1 MNSNSVESVLQ
12 WLMLLVSKFNKLLN
26 MLSYLIILHLYF
38 KRMGNSRV
46 KRLLTVLAL
55 GVEPAGDGYLLNV
68 NKVTEHSFSVVFFQ
82 CSNLTEILLKII

>member
-1 MNSNSVESVLQ
+1 
-12 WLMLLVSKFNKLLN
+12 
-26 MLSYLIILHLYF
+26 
-38 KRMGNSRV
+38 MGNSRV